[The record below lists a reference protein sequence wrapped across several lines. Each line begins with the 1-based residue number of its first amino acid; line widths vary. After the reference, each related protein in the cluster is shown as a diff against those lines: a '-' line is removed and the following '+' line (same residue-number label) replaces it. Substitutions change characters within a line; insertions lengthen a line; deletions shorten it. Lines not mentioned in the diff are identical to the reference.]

1 MSKNNMINIDSKTD
15 YISIAFTGNLEYGL
29 IDELKEELHAISL
42 DTKHGYVIDMQRV
55 TNIDSTGFGMIINF
69 AKKVTIAEKKIA
81 IIVTDDFI
89 RKLFAIS
96 QCDKVFPIAKSELQ
110 AQQMIKEKNWL
121 GELALSEY

>member
-1 MSKNNMINIDSKTD
+1 MSKNNMINIGSKTD
-15 YISIAFTGNLEYGL
+15 YIPISFTGNLEYEV

-42 DTKHGYVIDMQRV
+42 DTKHGYVMDMQKV

-69 AKKVTIAEKKIA
+69 AKKVMIAEKKIA
-81 IIVTDDFI
+81 IIVTDEFI

-96 QCDKVFPIAKSELQ
+96 QCDKVFPIAKSEMQ
-110 AQQMIKEKNWL
+110 AQQMIKEKSWI

>member
-1 MSKNNMINIDSKTD
+1 MSKNNMININSKAD

-42 DTKHGYVIDMQRV
+42 EPKHGYVIDMQNV

-69 AKKVTIAEKKIA
+69 AKKVMIAEQKIA
-81 IIVTDDFI
+81 IIVTDAFI

-110 AQQMIKEKNWL
+110 AQQMIKEKSWL

>member
-1 MSKNNMINIDSKTD
+1 MSKNNMINIGSKTD
-15 YISIAFTGNLEYGL
+15 YIPIAFTGNLEYGV

-42 DTKHGYVIDMQRV
+42 DTKHGYVIDMQKV

-69 AKKVTIAEKKIA
+69 AKKVAIAEKKIA
-81 IIVTDDFI
+81 IIVTDEFI

-96 QCDKVFPIAKSELQ
+96 QCDKVFPIAKSEMQ
-110 AQQMIKEKNWL
+110 AQQMIKEKSWI